1 MKLKRYILTTFAL
14 FGLCFCLSVMAQGNT
29 DGIKQLQKQMY
40 DLYSSRKT
48 PLEQFMDVTN
58 RLKEATLK
66 AGDTHLFYRTWSN
79 QALFHANN
87 QRRNKG
93 LQIAKE
99 LQEYALNHDDK
110 FGIFSGTYVTGCIL
124 SMMGNYEQARN
135 TLKEAIDYQHEHF
148 PQESLAAPYLE
159 LAKIEYAQTHPL
171 RTIHYADLALK
182 DPAIEPRHQLN
193 ALSLKCLAIA
203 DTANYKIGAKEYKAR
218 FNEVYAERE
227 KVKEK
232 LGRDGIYGPRVE
244 CWRLINNEE
253 YEKALEQANKINSK
267 LAQLEMKQMIYK
279 RMGDYK
285 SAYNVTRWHSKI
297 RDSVNSARN
306 GHLLMEMT
314 SALDMGRVELEAKE
328 LRLEAQQ
335 HAERTHHMMML
346 AGAFIAVLTIG
357 YMAFYLYRRQRAAK
371 RLQEAHRQLQVA
383 YDQLEEHTIARERM
397 ASELRIARDIQMG
410 MVPRVFPQ
418 HPHFDLYAMMEPA
431 KAVGGDLYDFFLQDN
446 KLYFCIGDVSGK
458 GVPASMLMSVAVNLF
473 RTFAKDGLQPE
484 HIATKLNDALSAD
497 NESGMF
503 VTMFIGIAHLETGR
517 MDICNAGHNPPLID
531 GEYIE
536 VEPNAPIGLWPELE
550 YAGEHWD
557 NMKGKTLLLYTDGL
571 NEAENKRQE
580 QYGDDRL
587 QMQAKHLSHE
597 SAQQTI
603 EALKKDVTLF
613 VDGAEPSDDMTMLCL
628 KLL

>member
-40 DLYSSRKT
+40 DLYSSRRT

-232 LGRDGIYGPRVE
+232 LGRDGLYGPRVE

-253 YEKALEQANKINSK
+253 YEKALEQADKINSK

-328 LRLEAQQ
+328 LRLKNQQ
-335 HAERTHHMMML
+335 HAERTHHMMIL

-550 YAGEHWD
+550 YAGERWD

-587 QMQAKHLSHE
+587 QMQAQKLSHE

-603 EALKKDVTLF
+603 EALRKDVTHF